1 MEEVDLIARVERCV
15 IIITHCFY
23 VQYAMIYDMI
33 FNFTTNIRDF
43 ELMDLE
49 AVHRLGGFEQVTNQ
63 KLWASLCR
71 DFGIDTRAKTVAAFT
86 MKQEYQEIENRK
98 KKRARGVVGCEE
110 KVGEVE
116 VDSKGIGDEG
126 EKEPNSKRSCVG
138 KDAECEI
145 AKTDEVAQTF
155 ANANLRQ
162 ATALDGAASKQGYD
176 WGIRA
181 VSAAHDS
188 VKSCPASCARQE
200 EEEQQQEQGQQQE
213 NHDCKQFDPPEVQSQ
228 QQPEQH
234 EHTQSPP
241 LPLPPPGGLPVST
254 SNISNISSQHVIMP
268 NICPN
273 SAKAQFSSFK
283 SCTTN
288 TSRGCNHEVAIRRT
302 PPLVL
307 TGITDG
313 IGSSISSR
321 FSRGVNVGAGEG
333 RGGNASSAGAADVC

>member
-1 MEEVDLIARVERCV
+1 MRNNYFALFVCSI
-15 IIITHCFY
+15 
-23 VQYAMIYDMI
+23 AMIYDMI
-33 FNFTTNIRDF
+33 FNFTTNIHDF
-43 ELMDLE
+43 ELMALE

-63 KLWASLCR
+63 KLWATLCR
-71 DFGIDTRAKTVAAFT
+71 DFGLDTRVKTVAAFT

-116 VDSKGIGDEG
+116 VESKGIGDEG

-145 AKTDEVAQTF
+145 AKTDEIAQTF
-155 ANANLRQ
+155 ANENLRHV
-162 ATALDGAASKQGYD
+162 TAVDGAASKQGDD

-188 VKSCPASCARQE
+188 VKSCPASSARQ

-241 LPLPPPGGLPVST
+241 LPLPLPGGLPVST
-254 SNISNISSQHVIMP
+254 SNISSQHFIMP
-268 NICPN
+268 NISPH
-273 SAKAQFSSFK
+273 SAKAQISSFE
-283 SCTTN
+283 SCTTS
-288 TSRGCNHEVAIRRT
+288 TSRGCSHEVAISRT
-302 PPLVL
+302 PPLVI

>member
-1 MEEVDLIARVERCV
+1 MEEVDLITRVERC
-15 IIITHCFY
+15 IKIITHCFY
-23 VQYAMIYDMI
+23 VQYAMMYDMI
-33 FNFTTNIRDF
+33 FNFTTNIHDF

-71 DFGIDTRAKTVAAFT
+71 DFGLDTRAKTVAAFT
-86 MKQEYQEIENRK
+86 MKQEYQEIENRN
-98 KKRARGVVGCEE
+98 KKRTRGVAGCEE
-110 KVGEVE
+110 KVEEVE
-116 VDSKGIGDEG
+116 VQSKGIGDEG
-126 EKEPNSKRSCVG
+126 EKEPDSKRSCVG

-145 AKTDEVAQTF
+145 AKTDEIAQTF

-162 ATALDGAASKQGYD
+162 VTAVDGAASKQGYD

-200 EEEQQQEQGQQQE
+200 EEQQQQEQGQQQE
-213 NHDCKQFDPPEVQSQ
+213 NRDCMQFDPPEVQSQ

-254 SNISNISSQHVIMP
+254 SNISRQHFTMP
-268 NICPN
+268 NISPN
-273 SAKAQFSSFK
+273 SAKARISSFE

-288 TSRGCNHEVAIRRT
+288 TSRPCNHEVAIRT
-302 PPLVL
+302 PPLVI

-321 FSRGVNVGAGEG
+321 FRRGVNVGAGEG
-333 RGGNASSAGAADVC
+333 RGGNASSAGAADVY